1 MTDRQE
7 IIIDSVDV
15 SGCEFSTLCSNELK
29 CLADDKDVHICL
41 KTMEKN
47 KCPIYRLKIQLQRKV
62 AECEKLKKEIADLK
76 TVSIMIDNN
85 RYKQALDEI
94 KGICS
99 QDRTISDVRLICS
112 QSEKHRVKYD
122 IQDKILDIISR
133 AKGAL

>member
-94 KGICS
+94 EGNVDKMK
-99 QDRTISDVRLICS
+99 TL
-112 QSEKHRVKYD
+112 SEND
-122 IQDKILDIISR
+122 CGELTECFF
-133 AKGAL
+133 